1 MVSRR
6 ETESGGDKRIRG
18 LSRRRGGNEVSNY
31 AGSRS
36 SMDGSTEFTLD
47 LEGHAGLQR
56 SAEVGAPNY
65 VNIITAVAYHFCPS

>member
-1 MVSRR
+1 M
-6 ETESGGDKRIRG
+6 
-18 LSRRRGGNEVSNY
+18 SNY

-65 VNIITAVAYHFCPS
+65 VNIITAVAYHFCPSLPAAFTQPCALTLADLLS